1 MVNTSQPFATFGPG
15 SVQYDFLGVNK
26 IYQPSYTKTEAYA
39 IFAQVGYDFSD
50 QLNLTVGLRWGRDEI
65 SGTAGTYLGAIPGF
79 LIPAAPIVYREGT
92 FNATTGSANLS
103 YDITPDVI
111 VYGSYARGNSPG
123 GLNVGAAA
131 LLDYGPQNVDAFEIG
146 IKPLLF
152 DRRLQF
158 NVALFDNEY
167 SDLQLTQNRIIDNAI
182 TGLVSNAA
190 KAYGRGFD
198 IDAAAILSSNWRL
211 GLQYTYVKSKITEY
225 DLPPPPSPQVDLTG
239 VPLVRS
245 PKNTL
250 NASITFTQEI
260 GSGEFQFTAEE
271 TYTSS
276 YTNDYLGEPAG
287 YAYFGIPGEVPPGV
301 TTSQVLD
308 LFPVDGYAL
317 TNLYAS
323 YSWDNWQVS
332 GYVRNL
338 FNKEYIGS
346 VLAFDLV
353 TVPLEIPGPPRTIEV
368 SLRYN
373 F

>member
-1 MVNTSQPFATFGPG
+1 
-15 SVQYDFLGVNK
+15 VQYDFAGINK
-26 IYQPSYTKTEAYA
+26 IYQPSYTETDAYA
-39 IFAQVGYDFSD
+39 IFAQLGYDFTD
-50 QLNLTVGLRWGRDEI
+50 DLNLTVGLRWGRDEI
-65 SGTAGTYLGAIPGF
+65 SGTAGTILGLIPGI
-79 LIPAAPIVYREGT
+79 LIPAAPITYREGT

-103 YDITPDVI
+103 YIIKPDVT

-123 GLNVGAAA
+123 GLNVGGAA
-131 LLDYGPQNVDAFEIG
+131 LLNFGPQNVDSYEVG
-146 IKPLLF
+146 IKSLLS
-152 DRRLQF
+152 DRRLRL

-167 SDLQLTQNRIIDNAI
+167 SDLQLSQNRIIDGAI
-182 TGLVSNAA
+182 TAIVSNAA
-190 KAYGRGFD
+190 KAHGRGLD
-198 IDAAAILSSNWRL
+198 LDAVAILSSNWRF
-211 GLQYTYVKSKITEY
+211 GLQYTYVKSKITKY

-245 PKNTL
+245 PKQSL
-250 NASITFTQEI
+250 NASITFMHDF
-260 GSGEFQFTAEE
+260 GSGEFRLTAEE
-271 TYTSS
+271 AYTSS

-287 YAYFGIPGEVPPGV
+287 YAYPGIPGSVPPGV

-323 YSWDNWQVS
+323 YSWDNWQIY
-332 GYVRNL
+332 GQVRNL

-353 TVPLEIPGPPRTIEV
+353 TVPLETPGAPRTIEV